1 MRMILLAAALLVGAP
16 IASSTVPPVM
26 AQPIIAQTGS
36 GSQETKPG
44 GTSGGHECERQKK
57 EQVTS

>member
-1 MRMILLAAALLVGAP
+1 MRMILIATALLVAAP

-26 AQPIIAQTGS
+26 AQTGS

-44 GTSGGHECERQKK
+44 GSSGGHECEREKK
-57 EQVTS
+57 EQATS